1 MGIKFK
7 RMRLPFKLLVAFFL
21 LLVFGRPL
29 HAQSYKSD
37 NLEIIRLS
45 DHVFQHISYLNT
57 QDFGKVS
64 CNGMIVVDD
73 HQALVFDTPAE
84 DQVALELVNW
94 IKTNLSSKVKAVVA
108 THFHA
113 DCLGGLNTFHAAG
126 IPSYAQVLTLK
137 YAKQRNFPV
146 PQHGFKAS
154 QVLSVGGLSVQ
165 VGYFGAGHTRDNVV
179 AYVPSEKIMFGGCLI
194 KEFGAGKGNLEDA
207 DESAWPRTVQ
217 KVKAR
222 YPGVKLIIPGHG
234 KVGGAELL
242 VYTGSLF
249 AKPQTSK

>member
-1 MGIKFK
+1 
-7 RMRLPFKLLVAFFL
+7 MRLSLKLLVAIFL
-21 LLVFGRPL
+21 LLGLGRPL
-29 HAQSYKSD
+29 HAQSYTSD

-57 QDFGKVS
+57 KDFGKVS

-73 HQALVFDTPAE
+73 HEALVFDTPAE
-84 DQVALELVNW
+84 DQATLELINW

-126 IPSYAQVLTLK
+126 IPSYAQVQTLEF
-137 YAKQRNFPV
+137 AKQKHFPV
-146 PQHGFKAS
+146 PKHGFKSS
-154 QVLSVGGLSVQ
+154 QVLSVGGTSVQ

-194 KEFGAGKGNLEDA
+194 KEIGAGKGNLEDA
-207 DESAWPRTVQ
+207 DESAWPSTVQ

-222 YPGVKLIIPGHG
+222 YPAAKLIIPGHG

-242 VYTGSLF
+242 DYTSSLF

>member
-1 MGIKFK
+1 
-7 RMRLPFKLLVAFFL
+7 MRLPLKLLLAFFL
-21 LLVFGRPL
+21 LLGLIRPL

-84 DQVALELVNW
+84 DQATLELINW
-94 IKTNLSSKVKAVVA
+94 IKTNLNSKVKAVVA
-108 THFHA
+108 THFHS

-126 IPSYAQVLTLK
+126 IPSYAQVQTLEFAEQK
-137 YAKQRNFPV
+137 HFPV
-146 PQHGFKAS
+146 PQYGFKTS
-154 QVLSVGGLSVQ
+154 KVLRVGGTSVQ
-165 VGYFGAGHTRDNVV
+165 VGYFGAGHTQDNVV

-194 KEFGAGKGNLEDA
+194 KETGAGKGNLEDA
-207 DESAWPRTVQ
+207 DESAWPLTIQ

-222 YPGVKLIIPGHG
+222 YSAAKLIIPGHG
-234 KVGGAELL
+234 NVGDVELL
-242 VYTGSLF
+242 DYTSSLF